1 MDSAVWVAMRS
12 RYRRD
17 ISTQTA
23 PLNRSAHVRSDD
35 LATCISCGL
44 CLNDCPTY
52 RVLDDEADSPRG
64 RVQLIRQL
72 VTSTGAPDASLA
84 GHLEACLVCRACET
98 ACPSGVPFG
107 RIMEGARE
115 ELRERERPR
124 AVANAVRRI
133 GLRTITRQGRLRVAT
148 RLLDL
153 YVRSGAQR
161 AVRAT
166 RLLPK
171 RLAAMESLAMKA
183 EGAPYRPVER
193 PDADTDFFAGCIMR
207 TAFGE
212 TERATVRML
221 ERSGKRVSACGE
233 QTCCGALH
241 AHAGD
246 GETARELARLN
257 IDAFAGSDAPIVVN
271 AAGCGA
277 HLKAYGEVLGGDPAW
292 SDRARAF
299 SARVRDASQ
308 VVTPAAVGVAAPR
321 PIRVVYQ
328 DACHL
333 AHGQKI
339 RREPRALLGAVR
351 SVTVVPIADP
361 ERCCGSA
368 GIYNLTHP
376 EVAGELQRQKV
387 LSILVARPDVVVSA
401 NPGCILQVQAGLRA
415 AGSDVPVL
423 HLMRFLDD
431 PGASL
436 GASRE

>member
-1 MDSAVWVAMRS
+1 MRG
-12 RYRRD
+12 
-17 ISTQTA
+17 
-23 PLNRSAHVRSDD
+23 DD

-52 RVLDDEADSPRG
+52 RVLNDEADSPRG
-64 RVQLIRQL
+64 RIQLIRRL
-72 VTSTGAPDASLA
+72 VSSEGPADEVAA

-115 ELRERERPR
+115 DLRARERPR
-124 AVANAVRRI
+124 RLARLMRRV
-133 GLRTITRQGRLRVAT
+133 GLATIVDQGRLRLAT

-166 RLLPK
+166 GVLPK
-171 RLAAMESLAMKA
+171 RLRTMESLAMKA
-183 EGAPYRPVER
+183 EGLPYAPIER
-193 PDADTDFFAGCIMR
+193 EAADASFFAGCIMR

-221 ERSGKRVSACGE
+221 ERSGKRVTACLE

-246 GETARELARLN
+246 GDAARDLARLN
-257 IDAFAGSDAPIVVN
+257 IDAFAGTTGPIVVN

-277 HLKAYGEVLGGDPAW
+277 HLKAYGDLLAGDAAW
-292 SDRARAF
+292 SERARAF
-299 SARVRDASQ
+299 SGRIRDASQ
-308 VVTPAAVGVAAPR
+308 AVVPSAVGSSAPR

-333 AHGQKI
+333 AHGQRI
-339 RREPRALLGAVR
+339 RREPRSLLAAVANI
-351 SVTVVPIADP
+351 TIVPIADP

-387 LSILVARPDVVVSA
+387 AAILAARPDVVVSA
-401 NPGCILQVQAGLRA
+401 NPGCMLQVAAGMRA
-415 AGSDVPVL
+415 AGSGVPVV

-431 PGASL
+431 PSASL
-436 GASRE
+436 GALAR

>member
-1 MDSAVWVAMRS
+1 MRS

-23 PLNRSAHVRSDD
+23 PVNLSAHVRSED

-72 VTSTGAPDASLA
+72 VTSTGPADDSLA

-115 ELRERERPR
+115 ELRERERTG
-124 AVANAVRRI
+124 AVARAIRRI
-133 GLRTITRQGRLRVAT
+133 GLQTITKQRRLRVAT

-153 YVRSGAQR
+153 YVRSGAQS

-166 RLLPK
+166 HLLPK
-171 RLAAMESLAMKA
+171 RLATMDSLAMTA
-183 EGAPYRPVER
+183 EGKPYRPVER
-193 PDADTDFFAGCIMR
+193 PDADTALFAGCIMR

-246 GETARELARLN
+246 GETARGLARLN
-257 IDAFAGSDAPIVVN
+257 IDAFSGSDAPIVVN

-277 HLKAYGEVLGGDPAW
+277 HLKAYGDVLAGDPAW
-292 SDRARAF
+292 SDRAKAF
-299 SARVRDASQ
+299 GARVRDASQ
-308 VVTPAAVGVAAPR
+308 AVTPAAVGGAAPR

-339 RREPRALLGAVR
+339 RREPRALLAAVAN
-351 SVTVVPIADP
+351 VTIVPIEEAD
-361 ERCCGSA
+361 RCCGSA

-387 LSILVARPDVVVSA
+387 AAILAARPDVVVSA

-415 AGSDVPVL
+415 AGSGVPVR

-431 PGASL
+431 PSASL
-436 GASRE
+436 GASGE

>member
-1 MDSAVWVAMRS
+1 MRS

-23 PLNRSAHVRSDD
+23 PIILSSHVRADD

-52 RVLDDEADSPRG
+52 RVLADEADSPRG
-64 RVQLIRQL
+64 RIQLIRQM
-72 VTSTGAPDASLA
+72 VSSDGPVEERVA

-115 ELRERERPR
+115 DLRQREQPSR
-124 AVANAVRRI
+124 VARIARRL
-133 GLRTITRQGRLRVAT
+133 GLGTITDQRRLRVAT

-161 AVRAT
+161 LVRAS
-166 RLLPK
+166 RLLP
-171 RLAAMESLAMKA
+171 RVLRPMEALAMKA
-183 EGAPYRPVER
+183 EGAPYALVER
-193 PDADTDFFAGCIMR
+193 PDADAALFAGCIMR

-221 ERSGKRVSACGE
+221 ERGGKRVTACQE

-246 GETARELARLN
+246 GEAARKLARLN
-257 IDAFAGSDAPIVVN
+257 IDAFSGTAGPIVVN

-277 HLKAYGEVLGGDPAW
+277 QLRAYGEVLAGDPAW
-292 SDRARAF
+292 SERAHAF
-299 SARVRDASQ
+299 GLRVRDASE
-308 VVTPAAVGVAAPR
+308 VVPPDAVDSRAPR
-321 PIRVVYQ
+321 SIRVVYQ

-333 AHGQKI
+333 AHGQKV
-339 RREPRALLGAVR
+339 RREPRALLGVMAN
-351 SVTVVPIADP
+351 VTVVPIADA

-368 GIYNLTHP
+368 GIYNITHP

-387 LSILVARPDVVVSA
+387 AAILAARPDIVVSA
-401 NPGCILQVQAGLRA
+401 NPGCILQVAAGLRA
-415 AGSDVPVL
+415 AGSDVPVV

-431 PGASL
+431 PSASL
-436 GASRE
+436 GAL

>member
-1 MDSAVWVAMRS
+1 M
-12 RYRRD
+12 
-17 ISTQTA
+17 
-23 PLNRSAHVRSDD
+23 
-35 LATCISCGL
+35 
-44 CLNDCPTY
+44 
-52 RVLDDEADSPRG
+52 ADSPRG

-72 VTSTGAPDASLA
+72 VSSTGPADDSLA

-124 AVANAVRRI
+124 AVANAIRRI
-133 GLRTITRQGRLRVAT
+133 GLATITRQRRLRVAT

-153 YVRSGAQR
+153 YVRSGAQG

-171 RLAAMESLAMKA
+171 RLATMESLAIKA
-183 EGAPYRPVER
+183 EGTPYRPVER
-193 PDADTDFFAGCIMR
+193 PDGDIAFFAGCIMR

-221 ERSGKRVSACGE
+221 ERSGKRVSACTE

-257 IDAFAGSDAPIVVN
+257 IDAFSGSDVPIVVN

-277 HLKAYGEVLGGDPAW
+277 HLKAYGEVLAGDPAW
-292 SDRARAF
+292 SDRANAF
-299 SARVRDASQ
+299 GARVRDASQ
-308 VVTPAAVGVAAPR
+308 AVTPAAIGVAAPR

-339 RREPRALLGAVR
+339 RREPRGLLAAVR
-351 SVTVVPIADP
+351 NVTVVPIADP

-387 LSILVARPDVVVSA
+387 AAILAAGPDVVVSA

-415 AGSDVPVL
+415 AGSGVPVQ

-436 GASRE
+436 GASGD

>member
-1 MDSAVWVAMRS
+1 MVGIVWP
-12 RYRRD
+12 
-17 ISTQTA
+17 ISIQTA
-23 PLNRSAHVRSDD
+23 PIVLRSHVRADD
-35 LATCISCGL
+35 LATCVSCGL

-52 RVLDDEADSPRG
+52 RLLDDEADSPRG
-64 RVQLIRQL
+64 RVQLIREM
-72 VTSTGAPDASLA
+72 VSTDGPVDRSLA

-115 ELRERERPR
+115 DLRERERPR
-124 AVANAVRRI
+124 RMARAMRRV
-133 GLRTITRQGRLRVAT
+133 GLGMITSQGRLRVAT
-148 RLLDL
+148 RLLDI
-153 YVRSGAQR
+153 YVRTGAQR

-171 RLAAMESLAMKA
+171 RLRAMESLAMKA
-183 EGAPYRPVER
+183 EGAPYVPVER
-193 PDADTDFFAGCIMR
+193 PDADTAFFAGCIMR

-221 ERSGKRVSACGE
+221 ERGGRRVTACQE

-246 GETARELARLN
+246 GQTARELARLN
-257 IDAFAGSDAPIVVN
+257 VDAFSGTDGPIVVN

-277 HLKAYGEVLGGDPAW
+277 QLKAYRELLAADPAW
-292 SDRARAF
+292 AERARVF
-299 SARVRDASQ
+299 SARVRDASEA
-308 VVTPAAVGVAAPR
+308 VPTAAVKSRAPR

-339 RREPRALLGAVR
+339 RREPRALLAAVPD
-351 SVTVVPIADP
+351 VTLVPIADP

-376 EVAGELQRQKV
+376 EVAGELQRQKIGA
-387 LSILVARPDVVVSA
+387 ILAARPDVVVSA
-401 NPGCILQVQAGLRA
+401 NPGCILQVAAGLHA
-415 AGSDVPVL
+415 AGSDVPVV

-431 PGASL
+431 PAASL
-436 GASRE
+436 GASEA

>member
-1 MDSAVWVAMRS
+1 M
-12 RYRRD
+12 
-17 ISTQTA
+17 
-23 PLNRSAHVRSDD
+23 SAHVRSAD

-72 VTSTGAPDASLA
+72 VTSVGPVDESVA

-115 ELRERERPR
+115 ELRERETPR

-133 GLRTITRQGRLRVAT
+133 GLSTITRPGRLRVAT

-161 AVRAT
+161 VIRAT
-166 RLLPK
+166 RLLPG
-171 RLAAMESLAMKA
+171 RLAAMETLAMKA
-183 EGAPYRPVER
+183 EGPPYRPVER
-193 PDADTDFFAGCIMR
+193 QDADTEFFAGCIMR

-221 ERSGKRVSACGE
+221 ERSGKRVSACAE

-246 GETARELARLN
+246 GETARELARRN
-257 IDAFAGSDAPIVVN
+257 IDAFSGSETPIVVN

-277 HLKAYGEVLGGDPAW
+277 HLKAYGEVLAGDPAW
-292 SDRARAF
+292 AARAAAF
-299 SARVRDASQ
+299 GARVRDASEA
-308 VVTPAAVGVAAPR
+308 VAPAAVTVGPDRPVRVA
-321 PIRVVYQ
+321 YQ

-339 RREPRALLGAVR
+339 RREPRLLLGALPN
-351 SVTVVPIADP
+351 TEIVPVADA

-376 EVAGELQRQKV
+376 AVAGELQRQKV
-387 LSILVARPDVVVSA
+387 AAILAARPDVVVSA
-401 NPGCILQVQAGLRA
+401 NPGCILQVRAGLRA
-415 AGSDVPVL
+415 AGSDIPVL

-431 PGASL
+431 PSASL
-436 GASRE
+436 GAFRE

>member
-1 MDSAVWVAMRS
+1 M
-12 RYRRD
+12 
-17 ISTQTA
+17 
-23 PLNRSAHVRSDD
+23 SAHVRSAD

-52 RVLDDEADSPRG
+52 RILGDEADSPRG
-64 RVQLIRQL
+64 RVQLIRQM
-72 VTSTGAPDASLA
+72 VTSAGPVDDSVA

-115 ELRERERPR
+115 ELRERETPR

-133 GLRTITRQGRLRVAT
+133 GLRTITRQGRLHIAT

-161 AVRAT
+161 VVRAT
-166 RLLPK
+166 RLLPV
-171 RLAAMESLAMKA
+171 RLAAMEALAMKA
-183 EGAPYRPVER
+183 EGTPYRPVER
-193 PDADTDFFAGCIMR
+193 ADADTHFFAGCIMR

-221 ERSGKRVSACGE
+221 ERSGRRVSACAE

-246 GETARELARLN
+246 GDTARGLARLN
-257 IDAFAGSDAPIVVN
+257 IDAFSGSGAPIVVN

-277 HLKAYGEVLGGDPAW
+277 HLKAYGEVLAGEPAW
-292 SDRARAF
+292 AARALSF
-299 SARVRDASQ
+299 GARVLDASEA
-308 VVTPAAVGVAAPR
+308 VVPSALSRGPDR

-339 RREPRALLGAVR
+339 RREPRLLLGALPN
-351 SVTVVPIADP
+351 TTIVPIADA

-387 LSILVARPDVVVSA
+387 AAILAARPDVVVSA
-401 NPGCILQVQAGLRA
+401 NPGCILQVRAGLRA
-415 AGSDVPVL
+415 AGSDIRVL

-431 PGASL
+431 PSASL
-436 GASRE
+436 GAFRE

>member
-1 MDSAVWVAMRS
+1 MDCVSVVIRS

-23 PLNRSAHVRSDD
+23 PINLSLHVRTED

-72 VTSTGAPDASLA
+72 VSSTGPADDAVA

-115 ELRERERPR
+115 ELRERETPR
-124 AVANAVRRI
+124 VLAKTVRRI
-133 GLRTITRQGRLRVAT
+133 GLQTITKQGRLRVAT

-171 RLAAMESLAMKA
+171 RLATMESLAMKA
-183 EGAPYRPVER
+183 EGTPYRLAQR
-193 PDADTDFFAGCIMR
+193 ADADTAFFAGCIMR

-221 ERSGKRVSACGE
+221 ERSGKRVSACEE

-257 IDAFAGSDAPIVVN
+257 IDAFSGSDAPIVVN

-277 HLKAYGEVLGGDPAW
+277 HLKAYGEVLAGDPAW
-292 SDRARAF
+292 SERAKAF
-299 SARVRDASQ
+299 GARVRDASQ
-308 VVTPAAVGVAAPR
+308 AVAPSGVTAGAPR

-339 RREPRALLGAVR
+339 RREPRALLAAVPN
-351 SVTVVPIADP
+351 VTIVPIADA

-387 LSILVARPDVVVSA
+387 AAILAARPDVVVSA

-436 GASRE
+436 GASGA

>member
-1 MDSAVWVAMRS
+1 
-12 RYRRD
+12 
-17 ISTQTA
+17 
-23 PLNRSAHVRSDD
+23 
-35 LATCISCGL
+35 
-44 CLNDCPTY
+44 
-52 RVLDDEADSPRG
+52 
-64 RVQLIRQL
+64 VQLIRQL
-72 VTSTGAPDASLA
+72 VTSTGPVDDSLA

-115 ELRERERPR
+115 ELRQRERPR
-124 AVANAVRRI
+124 VVAGAVRRL
-133 GLRTITRQGRLRVAT
+133 GLRTLTSQGRLLVAT
-148 RLLDL
+148 RLLDV
-153 YVRSGAQR
+153 YVRSGVQR

-166 RLLPK
+166 RLLPR
-171 RLAAMESLAMKA
+171 RLAGMDALAMKA
-183 EGAPYRPVER
+183 EGPPYRPVTR
-193 PDADTDFFAGCIMR
+193 PGAQTEFFAGCIMR

-221 ERSGKRVSACGE
+221 ERTGMSVSACEE

-246 GETARELARLN
+246 GETARGLARLN
-257 IDAFAGSDAPIVVN
+257 IDAFSGSDALIVVN

-277 HLKAYGEVLGGDPAW
+277 HLKAYGDVLAGDPAW
-292 SDRARAF
+292 AARARSF
-299 SARVRDASQ
+299 GTRVRDASQ
-308 VVTPAAVGVAAPR
+308 VVTPSAVPQGAGR
-321 PIRVVYQ
+321 PLRVVYQ

-339 RREPRALLGAVR
+339 RREPRALLAAVPGA
-351 SVTVVPIADP
+351 TIVPIADA

-376 EVAGELQRQKV
+376 EIAGELQRQKV
-387 LSILVARPDVVVSA
+387 AAILAARPDVVVSA
-401 NPGCILQVQAGLRA
+401 NPGCILQLQAGLRA

-431 PGASL
+431 PSASL
-436 GASRE
+436 GASWE

>member
-1 MDSAVWVAMRS
+1 MRS

-17 ISTQTA
+17 ISIQTA
-23 PLNRSAHVRSDD
+23 PIILSSHVRGED

-52 RVLDDEADSPRG
+52 RVLGDEADSPRG
-64 RVQLIRQL
+64 RVQLIRQM
-72 VTSTGAPDASLA
+72 VTTVGPVDDQVAE
-84 GHLEACLVCRACET
+84 HLEACLVCRACET

-124 AVANAVRRI
+124 RVAQAIRRI
-133 GLRTITRQGRLRVAT
+133 GLGTITDQGRLRIVT

-161 AVRAT
+161 VVRAS

-171 RLAAMESLAMKA
+171 RLRTMESFAMES
-183 EGAPYRPVER
+183 EGRPYRPVER
-193 PDADTDFFAGCIMR
+193 ADADTAFFAGCIMR
-207 TAFGE
+207 TAFGD
-212 TERATVRML
+212 TQRATVRML
-221 ERSGKRVSACGE
+221 ERGGKRVTACEE

-241 AHAGD
+241 AHSGD

-257 IDAFAGSDAPIVVN
+257 IDAFSGSEAPIVVN

-277 HLKAYGEVLGGDPAW
+277 QLKAYGELLAGDPAW
-292 SDRARAF
+292 TERADAF

-308 VVTPAAVGVAAPR
+308 AVPPAAVQSAAAR

-339 RREPRALLGAVR
+339 RREPRALLAAVPN
-351 SVTVVPIADP
+351 VTIVPIADA

-387 LSILVARPDVVVSA
+387 AAIIAARPDIVVSA
-401 NPGCILQVQAGLRA
+401 NPGCILQVAAGLRA
-415 AGSDVPVL
+415 AGSDVPVV

-431 PGASL
+431 PSASL
-436 GASRE
+436 GASRA